1 MLLDNA
7 GCDRYGCLKKQ
18 AFMVLKK
25 QAFAASLCFLTVQIL
40 KYDVHLTISTHFQG
54 VQDMY
59 VL

>member
-1 MLLDNA
+1 MLVVIDMVV
-7 GCDRYGCLKKQ
+7 C
-18 AFMVLKK
+18 MVLKK
-25 QAFAASLCFLTVQIL
+25 QAFAARLCFLTVQIL